1 MFPTNKFTNLL
12 LSAPYNFPHSPLNWI
27 NCPKDQTICTP
38 RHFSR
43 TWYLKLPCLPHFDI
57 SSLFQITPISF
68 QHGIA
73 SACFFLSLH
82 QSVPSRCCQ
91 YIYMLIESF
100 KNIYFPTGYYWI
112 WKGYWFLIVI
122 LNSFLIMSLEFS
134 RQIKVNF
141 LLPLIFY
148 LLFVSCQNYFGI
160 TLKDRVDSEHL
171 YT

>member
-43 TWYLKLPCLPHFDI
+43 TWYLKLPCLPHFDL

-73 SACFFLSLH
+73 SACFFLS
-82 QSVPSRCCQ
+82 
-91 YIYMLIESF
+91 F
-100 KNIYFPTGYYWI
+100 F
-112 WKGYWFLIVI
+112 FF
-122 LNSFLIMSLEFS
+122 NSFLSSYHSIALFCVVECLEEVS
-134 RQIKVNF
+134 ILVVCTLPSPIF
-141 LLPLIFY
+141 LCVL
-148 LLFVSCQNYFGI
+148 YFI
-160 TLKDRVDSEHL
+160 S
-171 YT
+171 